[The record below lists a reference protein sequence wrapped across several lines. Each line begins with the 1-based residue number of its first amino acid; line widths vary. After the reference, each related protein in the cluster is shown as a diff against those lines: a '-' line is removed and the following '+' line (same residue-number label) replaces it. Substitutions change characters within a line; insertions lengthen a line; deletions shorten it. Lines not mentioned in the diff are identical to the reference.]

1 MSKISYLNVFG
12 GTFFIAV
19 SILINEPVLAQI
31 LAPRFFTQQIPIIP
45 QNPQIPSLLEEPQQE
60 LQSPSLIPTP
70 EIPKGNREKIK
81 VEKFI
86 FKGNTVLSTQKLESV
101 VASYIN
107 REITFSEL
115 LEARTAV
122 TNLYIQQGYVTSGA
136 FFPVIENQ
144 AILIS
149 KGVVTIQI
157 VEGKL
162 EEINIVGSAR
172 LKNYIRERLRTN
184 TTKVFNSKNL
194 LIGLQ
199 LLQTDP
205 LIAKI
210 SAVVDKGSQLNTS
223 ILNVTVKPRQPL
235 KIEAVLDN
243 SRSPAIGT
251 FQRRIELSDAN
262 LLGLGDRLSLGYRNT
277 DGSNTL
283 TTSYSIPINPQNGT
297 VQFFYANS
305 SANVV
310 ERPFSKLDI
319 LSNARAYEVTFRQP
333 ILQQVNS
340 NSTQEFALGLTAS
353 RLESESSLLN
363 SPFPLSVGADS
374 MGRTRISAIRFFQ
387 EWTQRHRQGALV
399 ARSQLSLGIGAIDAT
414 INKSAPDSRFLSW
427 RGQVAWLRRLARN
440 GTSLLVRTDIQLADR
455 PLVTLE
461 QFGLGGA
468 ISVRGYRQDTF
479 LTDNAFLLSAQVLI
493 PIWRTDTEQLDVI
506 PFFDMGTSWN
516 KNADRDNGI
525 AISTGT
531 LASIGLGIR
540 YQFAERLS
548 ANLDW
553 GIPLIEVNTNSN
565 LRTWQEN
572 GIYFSINYR
581 LF

>member
-70 EIPKGNREKIK
+70 EIPKGNQEKIK

-251 FQRRIELSDAN
+251 FQRRVELSDAN

-283 TTSYSIPINPQNGT
+283 TTSYSIPINPKNGT

-399 ARSQLSLGIGAIDAT
+399 ARSQLSLGVGAIDAT

>member
-60 LQSPSLIPTP
+60 LQSPPLIPTP
-70 EIPKGNREKIK
+70 EIPKGNQEKIK

-210 SAVVDKGSQLNTS
+210 SAVVDKGSQLNAS

-251 FQRRIELSDAN
+251 FQRRVELSDAN

-399 ARSQLSLGIGAIDAT
+399 ARSQLSLGVGAIDAT

>member
-70 EIPKGNREKIK
+70 EIPKGNQEKIK

-251 FQRRIELSDAN
+251 FQRRVELSDAN

-399 ARSQLSLGIGAIDAT
+399 ARSQLSLGVGAIDAT

>member
-1 MSKISYLNVFG
+1 MPKISYLNVFG
-12 GTFFIAV
+12 GTFFIAA
-19 SILINEPVLAQI
+19 SISITEPVLARM
-31 LAPRFFTQQIPIIP
+31 LAPRFFTQQIPTIP
-45 QNPQIPSLLEEPQQE
+45 QSPQIPSFMEEPQQE
-60 LQSPSLIPTP
+60 LQPPSLMPTP
-70 EIPKGNREKIK
+70 EIPKGNRERIQ
-81 VEKFI
+81 VERFV

-101 VASYIN
+101 VASYTN

-144 AILIS
+144 VIPIS
-149 KGVVTIQI
+149 KGIVTIQI

-162 EEINIVGSAR
+162 EQISIVGSAR
-172 LKNYIRERLRTN
+172 LQNYIRERLRTN
-184 TTKVFNSKNL
+184 TTKVFNSKHL

-223 ILNVTVKPRQPL
+223 VLNITVKPRQPF

-251 FQRRIELSDAN
+251 FQRRVELSNAN
-262 LLGLGDRLSLGYRNT
+262 LFGLGDRLSIGYRNT

-310 ERPFSKLDI
+310 ERPFSRLDI
-319 LSNARAYEVTFRQP
+319 LSSARAYEVTFRQP
-333 ILQQVNS
+333 ILQQANS
-340 NSTQEFALGLTAS
+340 DSTQEFALGLTAS

-374 MGRTRISAIRFFQ
+374 RGRTRISSIRFFQ

-399 ARSQLSLGIGAIDAT
+399 ARSQLSLGVGAIDAT

-440 GTSLLVRTDIQLADR
+440 GTSLLVRTDIQFADQA
-455 PLVTLE
+455 LVTLE
-461 QFGLGGA
+461 QFGLGGTS
-468 ISVRGYRQDTF
+468 SVRGYRQDTF
-479 LTDNAFLLSAQVLI
+479 LTDNGFLLSTQVLI
-493 PIWRTDTEQLDVI
+493 PIWRTDTEQLELI

-516 KNADRDNGI
+516 KNADRDT
-525 AISTGT
+525 AIPVSTST
-531 LASIGLGIR
+531 LASIGIGIR
-540 YQFAERLS
+540 YQLADRLS
-548 ANLDW
+548 ASLDW
-553 GIPLIEVNTNSN
+553 GIPLIEVNTNSD

-572 GIYFSINYR
+572 GVYFSINYR

>member
-60 LQSPSLIPTP
+60 LQSPSLMPTP

-251 FQRRIELSDAN
+251 FQRRVELSDAN

-333 ILQQVNS
+333 ILQQANS

-399 ARSQLSLGIGAIDAT
+399 ARSQLSLGVGAIDAT

-525 AISTGT
+525 AVSTGT

-540 YQFAERLS
+540 YQLADRLS

>member
-31 LAPRFFTQQIPIIP
+31 PAPRFFTQQIPIIP

-70 EIPKGNREKIK
+70 EIPKGNQEKIK

-251 FQRRIELSDAN
+251 FQRRVELSDAN

-399 ARSQLSLGIGAIDAT
+399 ARSQLSLGVGAIDAT

>member
-70 EIPKGNREKIK
+70 EIPKGNQEKIK

-251 FQRRIELSDAN
+251 FQRRVELSDAN

-305 SANVV
+305 LANVV

-399 ARSQLSLGIGAIDAT
+399 ARSQLSLGVGAIDAT